1 MNDGAQSSFLKA
13 PVGRVS
19 RVGRPA
25 FTLIELLVVIAII
38 AILASL
44 LLPVLSRA
52 KAKAQRVA
60 CINNERQLGLALQM
74 YTGDNQERLPANG
87 YTPPNSGYKLWVVGD
102 GHWDPPSF
110 TNLDLLINPNYALFA
125 NYIKAAEVYKCPSDK
140 STVMLGDTPFPKVRS
155 YALNCYVDWETPQ
168 LNNNNPDYVAFIK
181 TSDFASAP
189 PSQILGYLDVAP
201 GFICHSGFVVV
212 EDSSLYYHMPSAQ
225 HERGGD
231 VSYVDG
237 HVEYH
242 RWTEPQTIQ
251 DALRIQWIEN
261 HFFFRANNRDLKWL
275 QDRASVL
282 K

>member
-1 MNDGAQSSFLKA
+1 MNDREKRRRQKA
-13 PVGRVS
+13 CNWPVTCGPK
-19 RVGRPA
+19 GG

-44 LLPVLSRA
+44 LLPLLSRA
-52 KAKAQRVA
+52 KAKAQRIA
-60 CINNERQLGLALQM
+60 CINNERQLGLTLQM
-74 YTGDNQERLPANG
+74 YAADNQDRLPANG
-87 YTPPNSGYKLWVVGD
+87 YTTPTSGYKLWVVGD

-140 STVMLGDTPFPKVRS
+140 SSVVLADTKFPKIRS
-155 YALNCYVDWETPQ
+155 YALNCYLDWETPQ
-168 LNNNNPDYVAFIK
+168 QNNNNPNYVSFTK

-189 PSQILGYLDVAP
+189 PAQILGYLDVAP
-201 GFICHSGFVVV
+201 GFVCHSGFVVV
-212 EDSSLYYHMPSAQ
+212 EDTSLYYHMPSAQ

-231 VSYVDG
+231 ISYADG

-251 DALRIQWIEN
+251 EALTIQWINN
-261 HFFFRANNRDLKWL
+261 HFFFRENNRDLKWL
-275 QDRASVL
+275 QQHASIH

>member
-1 MNDGAQSSFLKA
+1 MNDRAKRRRQKA
-13 PVGRVS
+13 CNWPVTCGPE
-19 RVGRPA
+19 GG

-44 LLPVLSRA
+44 LLPLLSRA
-52 KAKAQRVA
+52 KAKAQRIA
-60 CINNERQLGLALQM
+60 CINNERQLGLTLQM
-74 YTGDNQERLPANG
+74 YAADNQDRLPANG
-87 YTPPNSGYKLWVVGD
+87 YTTPTSGYKLWVVGD

-140 STVMLGDTPFPKVRS
+140 SSVVLGDTKFPKIRS
-155 YALNCYVDWETPQ
+155 YALNCYLDWETPQ
-168 LNNNNPDYVAFIK
+168 QNNNNPNYVSFTK

-189 PSQILGYLDVAP
+189 PAQILGYLDVAP
-201 GFICHSGFVVV
+201 GFVCHSGFVVV
-212 EDSSLYYHMPSAQ
+212 EDTSLYYHMPSAQ

-231 VSYVDG
+231 ISYADG

-251 DALRIQWIEN
+251 EALTIQWINN
-261 HFFFRANNRDLKWL
+261 HFFFRENNRDLKWL
-275 QDRASVL
+275 QQHASIH